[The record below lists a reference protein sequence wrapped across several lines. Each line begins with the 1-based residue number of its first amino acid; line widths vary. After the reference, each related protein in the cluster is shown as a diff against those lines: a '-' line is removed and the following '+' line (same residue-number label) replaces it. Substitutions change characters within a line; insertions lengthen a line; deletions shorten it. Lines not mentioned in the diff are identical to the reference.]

1 MSNNQNAQVTNE
13 QLFWLAHTWKL
24 EPEQI
29 AQLSR
34 HRLTK
39 VRASYLRECLAASA
53 NGNLID
59 GFVPIY
65 QYCTK
70 KEIKVGN
77 PDKEYWMSERVL
89 GTLRIAILQPV
100 REPK

>member
-1 MSNNQNAQVTNE
+1 MANTPVTNE

-24 EPEQI
+24 EPKQVQ
-29 AQLSR
+29 QLTR

-39 VRASYLRECLAASA
+39 VHASYLREQLAAST

-77 PDKEYWMSERVL
+77 PDKEYWMSERIL
-89 GTLRIAILQPV
+89 GDLKVAIIQPV